1 MGQWPGMPSLLHTSR
16 LNSNLSSKIQL
27 IAYRPQEAS
36 DALAGE
42 CPSVGLPGRALNTA
56 PPVLYPVTDYEPLWE
71 GTLGNHFLNS
81 GSCTAQHRIVDTLIP
96 SSRTH
101 SVAVIRSQ
109 FRRQH
114 RVIVRSPASVDM
126 VPIWVLPSLPNLPGC
141 LGQGSFSPSASCGP
155 SCG

>member
-16 LNSNLSSKIQL
+16 LNSNLSSKIRL

-81 GSCTAQHRIVDTLIP
+81 GSCTAQHRDCGHAYSFFKDTLG
-96 SSRTH
+96 
-101 SVAVIRSQ
+101 
-109 FRRQH
+109 
-114 RVIVRSPASVDM
+114 
-126 VPIWVLPSLPNLPGC
+126 GC
-141 LGQGSFSPSASCGP
+141 HQITISEAA
-155 SCG
+155 